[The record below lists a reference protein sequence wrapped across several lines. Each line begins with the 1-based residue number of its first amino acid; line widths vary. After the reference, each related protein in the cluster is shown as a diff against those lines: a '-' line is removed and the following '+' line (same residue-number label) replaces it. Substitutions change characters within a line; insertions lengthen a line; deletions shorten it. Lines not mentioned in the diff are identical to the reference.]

1 MANETMVLLEKIVVP
16 SAGASSITFTNIPQS
31 YTDLKLVY
39 SLRSSASGGWQTV
52 LTEINSTTT
61 GYTSRTLV
69 GYDGGTVESLVSTA
83 NAGLVYHY
91 STYSSATASTFGT
104 GSLYFPNY
112 TSSNNK
118 SVSMDSVTENNST
131 TAIAALTAGLWANSS
146 AITQLKLTAGAG
158 GNWVQYSSAT
168 LYGIKKD

>member
-1 MANETMVLLEKIVVP
+1 MANTYTPIATVTVG
-16 SAGASSITFTNIPQS
+16 AGGASNITFSSIPAT
-31 YTDLKLVY
+31 YTDLYLVY
-39 SLRSSASGGWQTV
+39 SLRSSFTGGWQTV

-61 GYTSRTLV
+61 NYTSRTLV
-69 GYDGGTVESLVSTA
+69 GYDGGTVESLVSIS

-91 STYSSATASTFGT
+91 ATYSSATASTFGS

-118 SVSMDSVTENNST
+118 SISMDSVTENNSST
-131 TAIAALTAGLWANSS
+131 TIAALTAGLWANSN

-158 GNWVQYSSAT
+158 GNWVQYSTAT
-168 LYGIKKD
+168 LYGIKNT

>member
-1 MANETMVLLEKIVVP
+1 MANTYVAIATVTVG
-16 SAGASSITFTNIPQS
+16 SGGAADITFSSIPAT
-31 YTDLKLVY
+31 YTDLNLVY

-69 GYDGGTVESLVSTA
+69 GYDGGTVASLVSTS
-83 NAGLVYHY
+83 NTGLVYHY

-118 SVSMDSVTENNST
+118 SVSMDSVTESNSSI
-131 TAIAALTAGLWANSS
+131 AIEALTAGLWANSN
-146 AITQLKLTAGAG
+146 AITQLKLTPGAG
-158 GNWVQYSSAT
+158 GNWVQYSTAT
-168 LYGIKKD
+168 LYGIKNS